1 MGTKT
6 QTRWLQAS
14 VVTPLLVG
22 LAVVSVWTIWR
33 EIASRALH
41 NPEDS
46 HILMA
51 VPVAF
56 WLAWLRRSRLRKWKP
71 SPSMAGPVLVVIGV
85 VLVWIGYRA
94 AIDVAQHL
102 GVLLILLGAV
112 ASVLGH
118 RLLLMFKPSL
128 IALLFLFPVPG
139 RIRQHIAIPLEQ
151 VSALVTENLLS
162 LFGVGIERTGNLL
175 VINEHQVAVAEACNG
190 MRMVSALGL
199 ITFAFVFSVPMRP
212 KVRLLLLVLSPL
224 VALLVNIIRLIP
236 TTLAYGY
243 ASTDTAEFVHDAGG
257 WVVLGLAI
265 GLLWLCLVTLRWLEI
280 PIDPYPVPKVP
291 V

>member
-1 MGTKT
+1 MGTT
-6 QTRWLQAS
+6 TNSRWFAAAIA
-14 VVTPLLVG
+14 TPLLVA
-22 LAVVSVWTIWR
+22 LAIASSWTIWS
-33 EIASRALH
+33 EIVSRALH

-46 HILMA
+46 HILLA
-51 VPVAF
+51 LPIAF
-56 WLAWLRRSRLRKWKP
+56 WLAWLRRSRFRKWKP
-71 SPSMAGPVLVVIGV
+71 SPSMAGPVLVGIGWV
-85 VLVWIGYRA
+85 FVWVGYRA

-102 GVLLILLGAV
+102 GVLLIVLGAV

-118 RLLLMFKPSL
+118 RLLLLFKPSL

-139 RIRQHIAIPLEQ
+139 RVRQHIAIPLERI
-151 VSALVTENLLS
+151 SAMVTENLLNV
-162 LFGVGIERTGNLL
+162 FGVAVERSGNLL
-175 VINEHQVAVAEACNG
+175 EINGHQVAVAEACNG

-212 KVRLLLLVLSPL
+212 RVRLLLLLLSPL

-243 ASTDTAEFVHDAGG
+243 AAPDTAELVHDAGG
-257 WVVLGLAI
+257 WAVLGLAL

-280 PIDPYPVPKVP
+280 PIDPFPVPKVRT
-291 V
+291 